1 MTQEYTE
8 FSGSPP
14 ATFGNLL
21 LRSGTV
27 LSWLGLGGLL
37 SRKVTKNTL
46 AGNTTACT
54 ISPEVR

>member
-1 MTQEYTE
+1 MSTETRECTE

-14 ATFGNLL
+14 VTFGNLW

-37 SRKVTKNTL
+37 SRKVTKTTL
-46 AGNTTACT
+46 AGDTTACT
-54 ISPEVR
+54 N